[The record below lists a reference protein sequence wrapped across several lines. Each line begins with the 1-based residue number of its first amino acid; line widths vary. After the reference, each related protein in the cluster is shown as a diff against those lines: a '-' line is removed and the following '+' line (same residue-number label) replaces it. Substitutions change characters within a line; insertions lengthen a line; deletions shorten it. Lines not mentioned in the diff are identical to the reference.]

1 MGLLGAVRGCDVF
14 LEIPVSSGKP
24 ARFYIAGDYTIEP
37 LGVLPL
43 GSSAQTAAK
52 GVQEKLPAV
61 GRGQLLVCF

>member
-37 LGVLPL
+37 LGVFLL
-43 GSSAQTAAK
+43 GSLTEADAKSA
-52 GVQEKLPAV
+52 QEKLPAV